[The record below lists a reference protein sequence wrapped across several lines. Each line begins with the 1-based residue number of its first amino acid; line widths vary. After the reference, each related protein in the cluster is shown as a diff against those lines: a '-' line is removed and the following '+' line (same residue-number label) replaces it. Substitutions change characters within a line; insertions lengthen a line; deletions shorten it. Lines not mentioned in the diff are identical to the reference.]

1 MILEACAAL
10 HPLRRIHVILDAHVH
25 LGEDFVFDHVTDEE
39 TLVES
44 CLAYG
49 IDGGLVQPALP
60 RPYLEDTRAI
70 HDRIH
75 CFTRDRRRLWWGM
88 ASIDPH
94 FRPVDYEGEAER
106 CVKQLGF
113 VGIKLTPI
121 GHACNPSSRD
131 GLHVFEVCRGLDVP
145 LMIHT
150 GNGIP
155 FADPMSSVKALEA
168 FPDVRVVLAHAGS
181 EMFHN
186 AAIYLA
192 RKFENV
198 YLEPTWVGTSGVRK
212 MLAELG
218 STKIFFS
225 SDLTIQ
231 IPVELAKYRSLVQDP
246 EVMEKIMYKNLA
258 EVYRLEV

>member
-1 MILEACAAL
+1 M
-10 HPLRRIHVILDAHVH
+10 ILDAHVH
-25 LGEDFVFDHVTDEE
+25 LGEDFVFDHVGTEE
-39 TLVES
+39 ILLE
-44 CLAYG
+44 CCEAYG
-49 IDGGLVQPALP
+49 LDGGLVQPSLP
-60 RPYLEDTRAI
+60 RPYVEDTRAI
-70 HDRIH
+70 HDRIYR
-75 CFTRDRRRLWWGM
+75 FTQDKRRRWWGM

-94 FRPVDYEGEAER
+94 FRPADYDAEAER
-106 CVKQLGF
+106 CVRELGF

-131 GLHVFEVCRGLDVP
+131 GMHVFEVCRGLDVP

-186 AAIYLA
+186 SAIYLA

-198 YLEPTWVGTSGVRK
+198 YLEPTWVGTSGVGR
-212 MLAELG
+212 MLSELG

-225 SDLTIQ
+225 SDLPSQ
-231 IPVELAKYRSLVQDP
+231 IPVELAKYRALVRDP
-246 EVMEKIMYKNLA
+246 EALERIMYKNLVEA
-258 EVYRLEV
+258 YRLVL